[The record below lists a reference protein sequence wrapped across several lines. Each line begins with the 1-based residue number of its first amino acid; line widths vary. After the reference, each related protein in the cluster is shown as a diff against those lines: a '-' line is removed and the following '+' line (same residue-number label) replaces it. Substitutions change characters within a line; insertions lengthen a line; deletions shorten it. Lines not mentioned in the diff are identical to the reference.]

1 MLRHIF
7 SWALQWI
14 DCHWFTPWIQPA
26 PGLAFFFF
34 CVLSVQPC
42 TSFSLCS
49 AGYGWWLVLIYCE
62 QGFIYRPDRPN
73 RRGPVP
79 VYRSGL
85 ARNRSVLVEFKFE
98 LKKLS
103 STGSYR
109 YTGRLN
115 RFTGRFDQF
124 TGRFDRFEFKSKFK
138 IACVTGL
145 ERYTGRFTKWVLM
158 GRLICFLFFFGL
170 TLNPWKV
177 C

>member
-14 DCHWFTPWIQPA
+14 DCQWFTPWIQPA

-109 YTGRLN
+109 YTGR
-115 RFTGRFDQF
+115 
-124 TGRFDRFEFKSKFK
+124 FEFKFKFK
-138 IACVTGL
+138 IACVTCL
-145 ERYTGRFTKWVLM
+145 ERYTGRFDRFYDRFTKWALM
-158 GRLICFLFFFGL
+158 SRLIFSFSFL
-170 TLNPWKV
+170 V
-177 C
+177 